1 MADAAEQQGKGG
13 EKARSKFPPLY
24 WLVVVFEFFE
34 RGAYYGMMSVLSV
47 YLVDELAIP
56 KQDVGLIKG
65 TIQPL
70 LYFLPILSGALADR
84 FGYRRMLMMAFAL
97 LGGGYFLTSQ
107 ATEYAAVFLSL
118 VVMGLG
124 AGTFKPIISGSI
136 ARCTD
141 ESNATLGF
149 GIFYWSINLG
159 AFLFPLV
166 LVPMLRDNIGY
177 DWVIIASAIC
187 TGAMLLP
194 TLLVFREP
202 PHDSAERAAADEGAA
217 GDAEAEKKPGLL
229 QTMANAFEIIYS
241 PLILLGAWMRRSG
254 AGAATGLLL
263 LGGLL
268 AYGGWS
274 FSEPAGFTTVFAARA
289 YPAGDGM
296 LVVRGEPNQCAAEP
310 FALEVDA
317 ERRRI
322 VLELLQPDDL
332 DAYAGAVLEAL
343 DAVPFA
349 PRIDA
354 EQLARWRDEVVER
367 TIFEVEYGPVAAPGF
382 ALEERGGGRLALVLN
397 DAGTWKKR
405 KDAVLAAL
413 LADPRTAAIE
423 PEQVADWVRRAD
435 DRSFFWLYVGL
446 LLLAGLVIQRLAPAF
461 RGGSGGQK
469 LVLMGGSLVL
479 LGAII
484 WLLPGLSLFA
494 RILTSVLSL
503 TLLSL
508 FAIDYQEL
516 GRFKDHL
523 RFLAMVVIYSGF
535 WVLYFQMFDSVLWYV
550 QAYVDPSALN
560 AAINGF
566 LGWLGIEAS
575 WRFDVEGVTYINA
588 GTIIL
593 LQLFISRIVKKT
605 KALPTMVVGICL
617 GTAGMAIL
625 AISTGIWVFLAGIVL
640 FSIGE
645 MTAHPKFIAYV
656 GQTAPRSRVAMY
668 MGYLFLYGV
677 IGSSVG
683 GVVGAQL
690 YVKVVDEMNQP
701 QTLWLIFAGFG
712 VATVIGLLLYN
723 RFLADKDDAP
733 AAGDAAGPAGADEE

>member
-1 MADAAEQQGKGG
+1 VIVADAAGQQGKGG
-13 EKARSKFPPLY
+13 RKKRSEFPPLY
-24 WLVVVFEFFE
+24 WLVVMFEFFE

-47 YLVDELAIP
+47 YMVDELAIP

-84 FGYRRMLMMAFAL
+84 FGYRRMLMIAFAL

-124 AGTFKPIISGSI
+124 AGIFKPIISGSI

-141 ESNATLGF
+141 ESNSTLGF

-159 AFLFPLV
+159 AFLFPLG
-166 LVPMLRDNIGY
+166 LVPALRYNFGY
-177 DWVIIASAIC
+177 EWVIIASAIC

-194 TLLVFREP
+194 TLLFFREP
-202 PHDSAERAAADEGAA
+202 PRDSAEQAAEDAGAA
-217 GDAEAEKKPGLL
+217 EDEAAEKKPGLL

-241 PLILLGAWMRRSG
+241 PLILLGAWMRRSAVG
-254 AGAATGLLL
+254 VVIGLLL

-268 AYGGWS
+268 AYGSWDY
-274 FSEPAGFTTVFAARA
+274 SEPEDFQEVFAARA
-289 YPAGDGM
+289 YPAGDGV
-296 LVVRGEPNQCAAEP
+296 LVVRGEPNLCAAEP
-310 FALEVDA
+310 FALQVDA

-332 DAYAGAVLEAL
+332 DAYAAAVLEAL

-349 PRIDA
+349 PRLDA
-354 EQLARWRDEVVER
+354 EQLARWRDEAVER
-367 TIFEVEYGPVAAPGF
+367 TIFEVEYGPVAEPGY
-382 ALEERGGGRLALVLN
+382 ALEERGGGRLALVL
-397 DAGTWKKR
+397 DDPETWHR
-405 KDAVLAAL
+405 HQDAVLAGL
-413 LADPRTAAIE
+413 MADPRTAAIE
-423 PEQVADWVRRAD
+423 PEQLADWVSRAGK
-435 DRSFFWLYVGL
+435 RPFFWLYVGL
-446 LLLAGLVIQRLAPAF
+446 LLLAGLIMQRLALAF
-461 RGGSGGQK
+461 RAGGGVEK
-469 LVLMGGSLVL
+469 LLLMGGSLAL
-479 LGAII
+479 LYAII

-508 FAIDYQEL
+508 YAIDYKEL
-516 GRFKDHL
+516 GRFTDHL
-523 RFLAMVVIYSGF
+523 RFLVMVVIYSGF

-560 AAINGF
+560 QAVNDF
-566 LGWLGIEAS
+566 LGWFGFEFK

-683 GVVGAQL
+683 GVVGAKL
-690 YVKVVDEMNQP
+690 YVKVVDQMNQP

-733 AAGDAAGPAGADEE
+733 AVDEE